1 MRPSFLVLLACATV
15 VPVFA
20 CGVRAATDDGK
31 PLGEDEKIKALIE
44 TVRTLKDATF
54 IRNGDEY
61 DCKAAAQHMERK
73 WKAGRKEIK
82 TARDF
87 IELAA
92 SKSSRSGEP
101 YRIRFKDGKEQN
113 SGAFLTA
120 ELDRLEGKP
129 AKDAKSKSRS
139 DARAPVPHSVMPR

>member
-1 MRPSFLVLLACATV
+1 MRIVIMSLLAAALLVTTTPTAAAASSTTV
-15 VPVFA
+15 
-20 CGVRAATDDGK
+20 DDGRGGK
-31 PLGEDEKIKALIE
+31 SLTEERKIKALIE

-61 DCKAAAQHMERK
+61 DCKAAAQHVERK
-73 WKAGRKEIK
+73 WKAGRKQIR

-87 IELAA
+87 IQLAA

-101 YRIRFKDGKEQN
+101 YRIRFKNGTEQN

-129 AKDAKSKSRS
+129 AGGEKSSSR
-139 DARAPVPHSVMPR
+139 AEAA